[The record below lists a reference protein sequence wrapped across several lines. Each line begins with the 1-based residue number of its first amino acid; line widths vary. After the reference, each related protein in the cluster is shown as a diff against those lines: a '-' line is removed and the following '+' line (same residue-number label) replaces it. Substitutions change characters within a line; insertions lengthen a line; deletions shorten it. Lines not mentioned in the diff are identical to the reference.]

1 MGTARGRT
9 ASLVKERGEVV
20 SVPRNSLIDSL
31 PFHPLMDKFP
41 SVFIEHLRQDRVLF
55 LNPESM
61 IRLDPDGLLA
71 PGVTSTAPPEPR
83 VSALESA
90 LP

>member
-1 MGTARGRT
+1 
-9 ASLVKERGEVV
+9 
-20 SVPRNSLIDSL
+20 
-31 PFHPLMDKFP
+31 MDKFP